1 MKKLYL
7 KEILKYIIPIIIL
20 MIISFLNM
28 YNSRFI
34 LDSYSNYLIKQVVYY
49 GIGFIIL
56 FVVVKF
62 NYEFL
67 YKYIKWLY
75 ILFNILLI
83 LVLLFGKSVNGA
95 KAWFSLGFISFQPS
109 EFMKIILIIYLSKI
123 FYEHKGSDFKLLLKT
138 FLIILIPSIL
148 TFLEPDTGCVLFYII
163 IFLFMVLFRKIN
175 KWWYIIGGSLIFI
188 IGGLFLGLY
197 FLKQDLFINIFG
209 TSFFYRMDRLINF
222 MNNTGYQLENAL
234 IGIGSGEI
242 FGLGLN
248 SFHIYFP
255 EAVTDF
261 IFALILTN
269 MGFIGG
275 LIVIITFLYLDIK
288 LINDI
293 KIMKGHRK
301 YFIIGF
307 LGIFLYQQF
316 EHIMMNL
323 GLLPITGITLPFLS
337 YGGSS
342 LVSYFIMVGIVLN
355 FKIKKVH

>member
-7 KEILKYIIPIIIL
+7 KELLKYIIPIFIL
-20 MIISFLNM
+20 MAISFFNM
-28 YNSRFI
+28 YNAKFI
-34 LDSYSNYLIKQVVYY
+34 LESYSNYLIKQIIYY
-49 GIGFIIL
+49 VIGFIIMCI
-56 FVVVKF
+56 VIKF

-75 ILFNILLI
+75 ISFNILLI

-95 KAWFSLGFISFQPS
+95 RAWFSLGFVSFQPS

-123 FYEHKGSDFKLLLKT
+123 FYEHKRSDFKLLLKT
-138 FLIILIPSIL
+138 FFIVLIPSIL

-163 IFLFMVLFRKIN
+163 IFLFMVFFRKIN
-175 KWWYIIGGSLIFI
+175 KWWYIIGGSI
-188 IGGLFLGLY
+188 IVIVGGLFFLLY
-197 FLKQDLFINIFG
+197 FFYQDLFIDIFG

-234 IGIGSGEI
+234 IGIGSGGI
-242 FGLGLN
+242 FGLGIN

-261 IFALILTN
+261 VFALILTN
-269 MGFIGG
+269 MGLFGG
-275 LIVIITFLYLDIK
+275 LIVILVFLYLD
-288 LINDI
+288 LILISDI
-293 KIMKGHRK
+293 KKVKGYKK
-301 YFIIGF
+301 YFILGF
-307 LGIFLYQQF
+307 LGIFLYQQI
-316 EHIMMNL
+316 EHIMMNI

-342 LVSYFIMVGIVLN
+342 LISYFILIGIILN
-355 FKIKKVH
+355 FKLKKY

>member
-7 KEILKYIIPIIIL
+7 KEILKYIIPILIL
-20 MIISFLNM
+20 MIISFFNM
-28 YNSRFI
+28 YNARFI
-34 LDSYSNYLIKQVVYY
+34 LDSYSNYLIKQIIYY
-49 GIGFIIL
+49 GIGFIIML
-56 FVVVKF
+56 IVVKF

-75 ILFNILLI
+75 ILFNVLLI

-123 FYEHKGSDFKLLLKT
+123 FYEHNGSDFKLLLKT
-138 FLIILIPSIL
+138 FLIVLIPSVL

-163 IFLFMVLFRKIN
+163 IFLFMVFFKKVN
-175 KWWYIIGGSLIFI
+175 KWWYISGGSLILI
-188 IGGLFLGLY
+188 VGGLFFSLY
-197 FLKQDLFINIFG
+197 FFEQDLFIDIFG

-234 IGIGSGEI
+234 IGIGSGGL
-242 FGLGLN
+242 FGLGIN

-261 IFALILTN
+261 VFALILTN
-269 MGFIGG
+269 MGLVGG
-275 LIVIITFLYLDIK
+275 LLVLSVFLYLNII

-293 KIMKGHRK
+293 KKVKGHKK

-316 EHIMMNL
+316 EHIMMNI

-342 LVSYFIMVGIVLN
+342 LISYFILIGIILN
-355 FKIKKVH
+355 FKLKKY